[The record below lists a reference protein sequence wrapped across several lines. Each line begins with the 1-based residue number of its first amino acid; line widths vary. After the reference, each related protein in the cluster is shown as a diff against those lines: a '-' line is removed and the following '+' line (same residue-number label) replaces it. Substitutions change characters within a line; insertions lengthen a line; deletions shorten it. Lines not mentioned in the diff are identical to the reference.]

1 MGLLRNK
8 WLWLSVLGVLVSG
21 GLLLAVVGYLGIL
34 VYSGLA
40 SGTPIVTRLLEI
52 AVPVLTAVTLLVGLL
67 AVSTVGVLW
76 VLVQNASLPRSD
88 RMATLA
94 ERLEREYT
102 PLQHLGLSE
111 FLSPPEP
118 SADERA
124 EQALADLKQQY
135 VAGDLTE
142 AEFERKVDRLVAN
155 DSIDEA
161 RAARERNRIVDGEA
175 DRH

>member
-8 WLWLSVLGVLVSG
+8 WLWLSALGVLVSG
-21 GLLLAVVGYLGIL
+21 GLLLAVVGYLGVL
-34 VYSGLA
+34 VYSGLV

-52 AVPVLTAVTLLVGLL
+52 AVPVLVTVALLVGLL

-76 VLVQNASLPRSD
+76 VLVQNASLPRSE
-88 RMATLA
+88 RVATLA
-94 ERLEREYT
+94 ERLEREYA
-102 PLQHLGLSE
+102 PLRLLGLSE

-124 EQALADLKQQY
+124 EEALADLKQRY
-135 VAGDLTE
+135 VAGELTE
-142 AEFERKVDRLVAN
+142 AEFERKVDRLVAA

-161 RAARERNRIVDGEA
+161 RAARERNRVVDGET